1 MGRLIRVCACASAKD
16 DVDVDVAAAAVDAG
30 RDFSVEVGVA
40 SVCWS
45 YCCVG
50 LPHLGRLMASKEAIS
65 WRPSSPQ
72 QPLLSHCRHARR
84 ADPPKNSKNE
94 AAEIYQEKLFR
105 KRERSHNILFHKSV
119 SLLRFDRPLGLTAGS
134 IDGAW
139 N

>member
-72 QPLLSHCRHARR
+72 QPLLSHCRHARG
-84 ADPPKNSKNE
+84 ADSVQIHPRTARTKQQKF
-94 AAEIYQEKLFR
+94 IR
-105 KRERSHNILFHKSV
+105 KRYSETGTLTQH
-119 SLLRFDRPLGLTAGS
+119 PLPQIRVASPL
-134 IDGAW
+134 
-139 N
+139 